1 VACSAS
7 IEIAVY
13 VAVSAAAGVMAVF
26 LLWRYESPT
35 HKASSF
41 PDISEESQ
49 GGFSGKTPSCEEHC
63 KGLGKM
69 DARLRT

>member
-1 VACSAS
+1 MACSAS

-49 GGFSGKTPSCEEHC
+49 VGSPEKPRVARSIE
-63 KGLGKM
+63 KG
-69 DARLRT
+69 